1 MRYNEIIEK
10 LDGMKPRSAWDKG
23 VVTYAYHL
31 ANNILNCIGD
41 RFFDP
46 LNYDIK
52 YRDVNCYAFNGAFSA
67 QEYSY
72 GGGAFIYDHDIAAVL
87 CTPSE
92 YRRTHGGNHKPHNN
106 ETWLDVQAR
115 ALFQAKELLK
125 RIVTEVI

>member
-10 LDGMKPRSAWDKG
+10 LDGLNPRSAWNKG
-23 VVTYAYHL
+23 VVNYAYDL
-31 ANNILNCIGD
+31 ANNILNCVGSKV
-41 RFFDP
+41 FDP

-52 YRDVNCYAFNGAFSA
+52 YRDVNRYAFNGAFSA

-72 GGGAFIYDHDIAAVL
+72 SGCALIYNGDIALLL

-92 YRRTHGGNHKPHNN
+92 YRRTHGGNRNPNRK

-125 RIVTEVI
+125 RIVMEVI

>member
-1 MRYNEIIEK
+1 MRYNEIIAK
-10 LDGMKPRSAWDKG
+10 LDGVKPRSAWNKG
-23 VVTYAYHL
+23 VVNYAYDL
-31 ANNILNCIGD
+31 ANNILNCVGD
-41 RFFDP
+41 NVFDP

-72 GGGAFIYDHDIAAVL
+72 GGCALLYDTDIALLL

-92 YRRTHGGNHKPHNN
+92 YRRTHGGNLKPNKN

-125 RIVTEVI
+125 RIVMEVI

>member
-1 MRYNEIIEK
+1 MKYKEIIEK
-10 LDGMKPRSAWDKG
+10 LDGLKPRSAWAKG
-23 VVTYAYHL
+23 VVTYAYDL
-31 ANNILNCIGD
+31 ANNVLNCVGNKV
-41 RFFDP
+41 FDP

-72 GGGAFIYDHDIAAVL
+72 SGCAFNSDSDIASLL

-92 YRRTHGGNHKPHNN
+92 YRKTNRGNRKLNKT
-106 ETWLDVQAR
+106 ESWLDVQAR

-125 RIVTEVI
+125 RIVMEVI

>member
-1 MRYNEIIEK
+1 MKYLEIIEK
-10 LDGMKPRSAWDKG
+10 LDGIKPRSAWNKG
-23 VVTYAYHL
+23 VVKYAYDL
-31 ANNILNCIGD
+31 TNNILECVSKD
-41 RFFDP
+41 VFDP
-46 LNYDIK
+46 LNHDIK

-72 GGGAFIYDHDIAAVL
+72 GGCALIYDSDIALLL

-92 YRRTHGGNHKPHNN
+92 YRKTHGGNRKPNRK

-125 RIVTEVI
+125 RIVMEVI